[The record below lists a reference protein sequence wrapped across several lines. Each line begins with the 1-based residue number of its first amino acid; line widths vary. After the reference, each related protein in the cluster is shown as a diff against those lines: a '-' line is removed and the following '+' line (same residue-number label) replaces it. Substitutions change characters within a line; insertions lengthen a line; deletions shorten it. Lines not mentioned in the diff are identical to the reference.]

1 LEQSTAGR
9 CRRRQASAFVRTG
22 RQKQTNKQPTNPM
35 NKHATATPQW
45 QTLWVFHEDG
55 TATSAAR
62 VALNQADTLKPQ
74 RNRPYDDRKR
84 TDAGKH
90 THVERQL
97 VVGRNMRVGKLAQV
111 EVSAAQQRVNVL
123 TQRGTPSTVTQAGAL
138 TASSAGAHRACRRR
152 RSAAGTRSP
161 SSGAASS
168 RPPWRPASQPQQLI
182 DEQPVRRKRRRSP
195 ASLTRQHARPLC
207 AMQCNATQL
216 SQADGSERW

>member
-1 LEQSTAGR
+1 MQRRAALPRQSIAPRWNIGEKHSRQMQTTPSISVRSHRPTKANEQPTD
-9 CRRRQASAFVRTG
+9 
-22 RQKQTNKQPTNPM
+22 QPTNQT

-74 RNRPYDDRKR
+74 RNRPCDDRKR
-84 TDAGKH
+84 NRRSTANTRTSSGS
-90 THVERQL
+90 L
-97 VVGRNMRVGKLAQV
+97 S
-111 EVSAAQQRVNVL
+111 SAVTCASANLRRLKYLQRSSAS
-123 TQRGTPSTVTQAGAL
+123 TYSRRGGTPSTVTQAGAL

-168 RPPWRPASQPQQLI
+168 RPPWRPASQP
-182 DEQPVRRKRRRSP
+182 
-195 ASLTRQHARPLC
+195 
-207 AMQCNATQL
+207 
-216 SQADGSERW
+216 

>member
-1 LEQSTAGR
+1 MEHWSKAQPADAGDAKHQR
-9 CRRRQASAFVRTG
+9 SFAQLDKSKRT
-22 RQKQTNKQPTNPM
+22 TDQPTNPT
-35 NKHATATPQW
+35 NKHA
-45 QTLWVFHEDG
+45 TLWVFHEDG

-123 TQRGTPSTVTQAGAL
+123 TQRGYSEYRHSGGGSHSEFCRSTSGMQAKTFGRRHAKPVFRCGFFAAAL
-138 TASSAGAHRACRRR
+138 ATCQPAG
-152 RSAAGTRSP
+152 RSANR
-161 SSGAASS
+161 
-168 RPPWRPASQPQQLI
+168 
-182 DEQPVRRKRRRSP
+182 
-195 ASLTRQHARPLC
+195 
-207 AMQCNATQL
+207 
-216 SQADGSERW
+216 